1 MRPIVA
7 LLAAYPPDHTT
18 FTGGVATATAALL
31 EGLRAHQDEFEFH
44 SISTSTAMT
53 RDVREQRD
61 GFWFHFLSIPRA
73 RWQRPRLFFRVAK
86 THQEV
91 RRLQPQVVHSQADV
105 ATALGS
111 LPRGCRRVHTV
122 HGILRDEARLRTG
135 WEFWAAYAMLP
146 LEMLLFRQCDAFICI
161 SDYGARTIRPSPGR
175 RTFRI
180 PNAVGSA

>member
-44 SISTSTAMT
+44 SISTSTAIT

-86 THQEV
+86 THQEI

-111 LPRGCRRVHTV
+111 LPRGCRRVPTRP
-122 HGILRDEARLRTG
+122 GLFSDEAP
-135 WEFWAAYAMLP
+135 LP
-146 LEMLLFRQCDAFICI
+146 TPLPVRGASPLLPPH
-161 SDYGARTIRPSPGR
+161 TPS
-175 RTFRI
+175 
-180 PNAVGSA
+180 